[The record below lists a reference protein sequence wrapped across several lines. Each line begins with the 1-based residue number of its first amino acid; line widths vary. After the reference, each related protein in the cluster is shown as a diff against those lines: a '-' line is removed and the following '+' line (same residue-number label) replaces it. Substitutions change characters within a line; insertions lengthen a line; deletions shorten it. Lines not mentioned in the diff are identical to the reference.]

1 MLQRRENMPKLQ
13 IGNMLQS
20 IDLTTMLLLFLLGI
34 AIAMLG
40 EAFQQFMKP
49 GQIFNWWAIWLEKMV
64 EKATET
70 RQIKDYKGWCDG
82 KWKYKSGPQI
92 WYVKLIAKLAKPLG
106 LCPYC
111 NSTWLAIIFF
121 VIYFGINWNIF
132 LLIGMVWFFIYL
144 IEKSKNKK

>member
-70 RQIKDYKGWCDG
+70 RQIKDYKDWCDG

>member
-82 KWKYKSGPQI
+82 KWKYKSRPQI